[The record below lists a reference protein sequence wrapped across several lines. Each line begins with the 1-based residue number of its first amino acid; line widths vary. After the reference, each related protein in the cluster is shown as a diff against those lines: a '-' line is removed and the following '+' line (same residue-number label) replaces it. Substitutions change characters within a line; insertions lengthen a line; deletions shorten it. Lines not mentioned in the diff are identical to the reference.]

1 MCVLQEPPKPRR
13 GKRDFISLER
23 RRHRAATLLG
33 KGRSQAEVARLTGV
47 SRQSV
52 SRWAR
57 AIAKDG
63 LPGLRRAE
71 RVGRKPR
78 LTALQLNEL
87 TRLLRA
93 GAKASGFPNDR
104 WTGPR
109 VAKVVEKRFR
119 IVYRRT
125 RALDLLRALE

>member
-1 MCVLQEPPKPRR
+1 MPRG

-23 RRHRAATLLG
+23 RRRHAGSLLT

-52 SRWAR
+52 SRWAESL
-57 AIAKDG
+57 AKDG

-71 RVGRKPR
+71 RAGRKPR
-78 LTALQLNEL
+78 LNALQIEEL
-87 TRLLRA
+87 ARVLRA
-93 GAKASGFPNDR
+93 GATASGFPTDR

-109 VAKVVEKRFR
+109 VAKLVEKRFR

-125 RALDLLRALE
+125 RALELLRALE